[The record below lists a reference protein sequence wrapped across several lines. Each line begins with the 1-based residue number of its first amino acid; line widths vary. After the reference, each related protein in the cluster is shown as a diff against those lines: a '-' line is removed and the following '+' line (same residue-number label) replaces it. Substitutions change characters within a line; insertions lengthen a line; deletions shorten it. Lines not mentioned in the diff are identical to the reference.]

1 MTECDVIVLKQTKK
15 IKKYISSL
23 LLFLVHT
30 KFVLLKKYTHIYIY
44 IHRCIYMWVM
54 ILWKEKSR
62 ALESY
67 RLPTF
72 KLAGGAERR
81 CAARYAVPP
90 ESGGGRQGSLPSSY
104 IMAAWCN
111 FGSES
116 WSVLLHTTKLCWH
129 NSSTRSRVCR
139 PVSAWL
145 AGAPGSGS
153 AESSCHTSRKPGN
166 P

>member
-1 MTECDVIVLKQTKK
+1 MHDFKMTECDVIVLKQTKK
-15 IKKYISSL
+15 IFKKSS
-23 LLFLVHT
+23 FS
-30 KFVLLKKYTHIYIY
+30 LKKTKTKTDMYIQYIY
-44 IHRCIYMWVM
+44 TWVM
-54 ILWKEKSR
+54 ILWREKWR

-67 RLPTF
+67 RHPTF

-81 CAARYAVPP
+81 CATRYAVPP

-116 WSVLLHTTKLCWH
+116 WGVLLHTTKLCWH
-129 NSSTRSRVCR
+129 NSSTRSRVCQ
-139 PVSAWL
+139 PACAWL
-145 AGAPGSGS
+145 AGAPASGS
-153 AESSCHTSRKPGN
+153 AETSCHTSREPGN